1 MRVNHNPR
9 RKKYDGVNH
18 YTKGKGMKKMN
29 TIRNAFRYLFQ
40 PIQVE
45 ARFPLIAWVLLLLAV
60 IIAMISK
67 IEIVYQ

>member
-1 MRVNHNPR
+1 
-9 RKKYDGVNH
+9 
-18 YTKGKGMKKMN
+18 MN
-29 TIRNAFRYLFQ
+29 TIRNVFRYLFQ